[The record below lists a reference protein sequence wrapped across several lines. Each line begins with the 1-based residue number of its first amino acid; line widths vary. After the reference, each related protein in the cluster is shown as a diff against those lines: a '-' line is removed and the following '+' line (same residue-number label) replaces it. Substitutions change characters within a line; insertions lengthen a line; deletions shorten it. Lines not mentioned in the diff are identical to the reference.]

1 MLSHTGFNPC
11 QPLVEATLCL
21 KHAGWWAFIIM
32 SFTSR
37 TLTLSGVARIN
48 DELYR
53 LSFTKQ

>member
-37 TLTLSGVARIN
+37 TLARIN